1 MSRQVYILFF
11 LFLIQSCKSEDA
23 GVMSADFVLVSGTW
37 RLIEIEKGSFG
48 QKFWEASTIKP
59 AKNLIF
65 RQDGAI
71 LDSDSLAVC
80 CGPTSLLI
88 NSQFFEIKPQQTVVV
103 NPICAVVNCTS
114 CPTWEITWNG
124 NQMIITYCDGSRE
137 KYTR

>member
-1 MSRQVYILFF
+1 MLRQVYILFF

-23 GVMSADFVLVSGTW
+23 GVMDADFVSVSGTW

-48 QKFWEASTIKP
+48 QKFWEATGNKP

-65 RQDGAI
+65 REDGAI

-88 NSQFFEIKPQQTVVV
+88 NGQFFEIKPQQTVVV

-137 KYTR
+137 KYTK